1 MNKGIYFAAFT
12 ALLWGFLAIALKVS
26 LHDLPPVTVTW
37 FRFIIA
43 FLVLLIYYLLSNR
56 NKVKII
62 TRPPLFAIISGICL
76 GLNYIGFIT
85 GIDFTSPGIGQIFIQ
100 TGPVML
106 AITGFIF
113 FKEKITL
120 RRGIGILILIS
131 GMAIFYHEKVV
142 ILAGGLDKYR
152 TGVLWVL
159 FGAFSWLFYAI
170 FQKKAVTRHDPMQLN
185 LILFLIPS
193 IYLLPW
199 VKFNLLPTLS
209 PGDWLLLLF
218 LGLNTLG
225 AYGSLSYALKYLEA
239 NKVSVIIIL
248 NPLITFA
255 VMALLKWKNVGW
267 IEHEEFSVLTI
278 AGALIV
284 LSGAILTVFQ
294 RRKIINQG
302 K

>member
-26 LHDLPPVTVTW
+26 LNDLPPVTVTW

-43 FLVLLIYYLLSNR
+43 FISLFIYYLFSDR
-56 NKVKII
+56 KRIKII
-62 TRPPLFAIISGICL
+62 TRPPLFAIISGVCL

-85 GIDFTSPGIGQIFIQ
+85 GIHYTSPGIGQIFIQ

-113 FKEKITL
+113 FKEKLTL
-120 RRGIGILILIS
+120 RRGIGLFILIA
-131 GMAIFYHEKVV
+131 GMTIFYHEKII
-142 ILAGGLDKYR
+142 ILAGGLEKYR
-152 TGVLWVL
+152 TGVLWIL
-159 FGAFSWLFYAI
+159 FGALSWLFYAI
-170 FQKKAVTRHDPMQLN
+170 FQKKAVIKFNPMQLN
-185 LILFLIPS
+185 LVLFLIPS

-199 VKFNLLPTLS
+199 VKFDMLPALS
-209 PGDWLLLLF
+209 PGDWILLLF

-255 VMALLKWKNVGW
+255 VMAILKLKKVSW
-267 IEHEEFSVLTI
+267 IEPEEFSFLTI
-278 AGALIV
+278 AGALFV

-294 RRKIINQG
+294 RKKAINQE